1 MSKTGT
7 NLLFLAVGAA
17 LGAAVGYIAA
27 SDKKEEW
34 LKNIN
39 QLIEKGKE
47 YARQAAINGREQAEE
62 VIVKGKK
69 TAASAIEKGKAKLDD
84 LQDTVNG

>member
-27 SDKKEEW
+27 SDEMKKE
-34 LKNIN
+34 IN
-39 QLIEKGKE
+39 ELIEKGKE
-47 YARQAAINGREQAEE
+47 YARCAAERGREEFDSAVAKGKRVAAAATEKGKSKLDDIEDAING
-62 VIVKGKK
+62 
-69 TAASAIEKGKAKLDD
+69 
-84 LQDTVNG
+84 

>member
-17 LGAAVGYIAA
+17 LGAAIGYIAA

-34 LKNIN
+34 LRDIGEMV
-39 QLIEKGKE
+39 EKGKE
-47 YARQAAINGREQAEE
+47 YARNAACRGKEEMDAAIA
-62 VIVKGKK
+62 KGKK
-69 TAASAIEKGKAKLDD
+69 AIVSAAEKGKSKLDD
-84 LQDTVNG
+84 LEDAVNG

>member
-27 SDKKEEW
+27 SDEMKKE
-34 LKNIN
+34 IN
-39 QLIEKGKE
+39 DLIEKGKE
-47 YARQAAINGREQAEE
+47 YARCAAERGREEFDTVVA
-62 VIVKGKK
+62 KGKK
-69 TAASAIEKGKAKLDD
+69 AVTAATEKGRNKLDD
-84 LQDTVNG
+84 IEDAVNG

>member
-27 SDKKEEW
+27 SDEMKKE
-34 LKNIN
+34 IN
-39 QLIEKGKE
+39 ELIEKGKE
-47 YARQAAINGREQAEE
+47 YARCAAERGREEFDSAVAKGKRVAAAATEKGKSKLGDIEDAING
-62 VIVKGKK
+62 
-69 TAASAIEKGKAKLDD
+69 
-84 LQDTVNG
+84 

>member
-34 LKNIN
+34 LRDIN
-39 QLIEKGKE
+39 ELIEKGKE
-47 YARQAAINGREQAEE
+47 YAKNAAWRGREEADSA
-62 VIVKGKK
+62 ISKGKRVA
-69 TAASAIEKGKAKLDD
+69 TSAIEKGKSKLDD
-84 LQDTVNG
+84 LEDSING

>member
-39 QLIEKGKE
+39 DLIVKGKE
-47 YARQAAINGREQAEE
+47 YARNAASQGCDEAEA
-62 VIVKGKK
+62 VLNKGKK
-69 TAASAIEKGKAKLDD
+69 LASAAVEKGKSKIED
-84 LQDTVNG
+84 LQDSVNG

>member
-27 SDKKEEW
+27 SDEMKKE
-34 LKNIN
+34 ISDM
-39 QLIEKGKE
+39 IEKGKE
-47 YARQAAINGREQAEE
+47 YARMAANRGRDEFDAA
-62 VIVKGKK
+62 VAKGKK
-69 TAASAIEKGKAKLDD
+69 VVVAAAEKGKSKLDD
-84 LQDTVNG
+84 IEDAVNG